1 MKNLTTEIKRVFL
14 KLIYTK
20 PIETINVSSICDEL
34 EIKRQTFYY
43 HYRDIFELVD
53 SIFED
58 YTNELIKE
66 EMDNEYLK
74 SICEFSLDN
83 NYLISSCINGG
94 LRDVINKFYLNL
106 LLPYVSSY
114 VYDLENI
121 KELNNKDI
129 KEIIYYHANA
139 LSLYMIDVFK
149 TEDVIQKDQ
158 IINKI
163 HIFLDVDNL
172 ERTASL
178 YYERRREI

>member
-1 MKNLTTEIKRVFL
+1 MKNQTLELKKAFL

-34 EIKRQTFYY
+34 NIKRQTFYY

-58 YTNELIKE
+58 YTNDLIKE
-66 EMDNEYLK
+66 EMDHNYLK
-74 SICEFSLDN
+74 SICEFSFEN

-106 LLPYVSSY
+106 LLPYVSMS
-114 VYDLENI
+114 VYELENI

-149 TEDVIQKDQ
+149 TEDTIQLNQ

-163 HIFLDVDNL
+163 HIFLDKENL

-178 YYERRREI
+178 YYERRRDI